1 MATLTTANKALIQ
14 GLIDYQRGEYEKPL
28 DDRVAH
34 DLSTLHASFGYPSQ
48 ISYLEDLRDA
58 PFSTLLKSLLAVAA

>member
-1 MATLTTANKALIQ
+1 MATLTTAQKALVT
-14 GLIDYQRGEYEKPL
+14 GLIKYMDGEYEKPL

-34 DLSTLHASFGYPSQ
+34 DLSTLHTAFGYTSQ
-48 ISYLEDLRDA
+48 ITYLDDLRDR